1 MKLENTIVI
10 VADLGELKA
19 YKIYKNDGS
28 FSGEFQNTYRLEM
41 IVNKNFIEGRKKIGE
56 ILSDSGG
63 RKIHD
68 TMDEHEAILEK
79 DNRVLKDIVQAI
91 EEITKEQEP
100 KHIFLAFPKEHNNQ
114 LVEKL
119 RHDVKELIEKNIP
132 SDLVKI
138 DKSKLLSHF
147 IG

>member
-19 YKIYKNDGS
+19 YKIYKNDSG
-28 FSGEFQNTYRLEM
+28 FSGEFQNSYKLEM
-41 IVNKNFIEGRKKIGE
+41 IVNKNFIEGRKKMGE
-56 ILSDSGG
+56 MLSDSGG
-63 RKIHD
+63 RMIHD

-79 DNRVLKDIVQAI
+79 DNRVLKDIVQVI
-91 EEITKEQEP
+91 EEIVTDEEP
-100 KHIFLAFPKEHNNQ
+100 NHIFLAFPKEHNNQ

-119 RHDVKELIEKNIP
+119 RHDTKELIEKNIP
-132 SDLVKI
+132 SDLVKT